1 MRNFVLQAAAFIVWC
16 FVLVIITFSPFYLDT
31 AEAIAAMLCAA
42 IAAFGIFTV
51 MFWESM

>member
-16 FVLVIITFSPFYLDT
+16 FVLVIITFAPFIFDT

-42 IAAFGIFTV
+42 IAAFSIMTII
-51 MFWESM
+51 FWESL